1 MMGPSTME
9 QKSKIPSGGAWAERR
24 HKSCARLQRRRR
36 TNAASRTGRFQRCQK
51 PLTASIEAGRPN
63 KLMNRLPSFDR
74 QTSKGEL
81 RLFLGLGLAAAGLI
95 GITCFDAAR
104 FSVNRDEIATALSN
118 PAAALAEV

>member
-1 MMGPSTME
+1 
-9 QKSKIPSGGAWAERR
+9 
-24 HKSCARLQRRRR
+24 
-36 TNAASRTGRFQRCQK
+36 
-51 PLTASIEAGRPN
+51 
-63 KLMNRLPSFDR
+63 MNRLPSFDR

-118 PAAALAEV
+118 PAAALAEVSTNTALTNFAVLPSSTADERARASGVAKPKS